1 MIEQVLEMMGE
12 TVRYRRAMY
21 KAVVQSLLLY
31 GRESWV
37 VTGEMLKVLMAFHHR
52 AARRITGMMVKHGA
66 GREWEYP
73 AVEEA
78 MESVGIHPIGVYM
91 KRRQKTIAERVA

>member
-1 MIEQVLEMMGE
+1 M
-12 TVRYRRAMY
+12 
-21 KAVVQSLLLY
+21 LLY
-31 GRESWV
+31 GRENWV
-37 VTGEMLKVLMAFHHR
+37 VTGEMLKVLPTFHHR
-52 AARRITGMMVKHGA
+52 AARRITGMMEKHGA

-78 MESVGIHPIGVYM
+78 MESVGLHTIGLYI

>member
-1 MIEQVLEMMGE
+1 MC
-12 TVRYRRAMY
+12 

-52 AARRITGMMVKHGA
+52 EARRIMGMMVKHGA
-66 GREWEYP
+66 GREWEYR
-73 AVEEA
+73 AIEEA
-78 MESVGIHPIGVYM
+78 MGSLGIQPIGLYI